1 MNVQPL
7 FGQAQHHP
15 VVVTPRGDVS
25 LHALRDYLADDAE
38 GVARLLREHG
48 GVLFRGFGLNGAD
61 DFRAITECLGAK
73 PFGYVGG
80 DSPRSR
86 VAPGVYTSTDHPA
99 SERISLHNEMS
110 YLPAYP
116 RRLFF
121 YCLVPAA
128 SGGQTPLAHG
138 GDVLRAVPADIVER
152 LSRNRINY
160 VRNFPAVR
168 LGKSWQDTYQTN
180 DRAEVERIAAEQ
192 GSTCAWL
199 PQGLRVTTPCDAIVT
214 HPRTGDALWFNQA
227 ELWHPSALAPR
238 LRSTFEQL
246 VGKGNLPHECEYG
259 NGEPIGADV
268 LAEIR
273 RALQANKLMFDW
285 RRGDLLMI
293 DNLTMMHG
301 REAFR
306 GERKTLAYLS
316 GT

>member
-1 MNVQPL
+1 M
-7 FGQAQHHP
+7 
-15 VVVTPRGDVS
+15 
-25 LHALRDYLADDAE
+25 
-38 GVARLLREHG
+38 
-48 GVLFRGFGLNGAD
+48 
-61 DFRAITECLGAK
+61 
-73 PFGYVGG
+73 
-80 DSPRSR
+80 R
-86 VAPGVYTSTDHPA
+86 VA
-99 SERISLHNEMS
+99 
-110 YLPAYP
+110 
-116 RRLFF
+116 
-121 YCLVPAA
+121 
-128 SGGQTPLAHG
+128 
-138 GDVLRAVPADIVER
+138 
-152 LSRNRINY
+152 
-160 VRNFPAVR
+160 
-168 LGKSWQDTYQTN
+168 
-180 DRAEVERIAAEQ
+180 AAE
-192 GSTCAWL
+192 
-199 PQGLRVTTPCDAIVT
+199 GLRVTTPCDAIVT

>member
-1 MNVQPL
+1 M
-7 FGQAQHHP
+7 
-15 VVVTPRGDVS
+15 
-25 LHALRDYLADDAE
+25 
-38 GVARLLREHG
+38 
-48 GVLFRGFGLNGAD
+48 
-61 DFRAITECLGAK
+61 
-73 PFGYVGG
+73 
-80 DSPRSR
+80 
-86 VAPGVYTSTDHPA
+86 
-99 SERISLHNEMS
+99 
-110 YLPAYP
+110 
-116 RRLFF
+116 
-121 YCLVPAA
+121 
-128 SGGQTPLAHG
+128 
-138 GDVLRAVPADIVER
+138 LRAVPADIVER